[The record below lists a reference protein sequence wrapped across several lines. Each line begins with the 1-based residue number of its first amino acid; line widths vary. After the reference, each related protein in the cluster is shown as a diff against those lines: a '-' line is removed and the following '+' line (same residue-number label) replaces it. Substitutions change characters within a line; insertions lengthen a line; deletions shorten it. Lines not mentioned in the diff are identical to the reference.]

1 MKFLGV
7 LDKPLINKVNSRP
20 KPGDIV
26 YAKNSDNCLIEDGTY
41 GVIES
46 VNERT
51 VRAGWNITTP
61 YFDKGICTVSGGP
74 VIGLKI
80 EKVRPT
86 FNKRIITFW
95 RFKDG
100 LMMAHNGEDF
110 AGQVNIFEYDFKNN

>member
-7 LDKPLINKVNSRP
+7 LDKPVMNKENSKP

-26 YAKNSDNCLIEDGTY
+26 YAKNSDNCLIKDGTY

-46 VNERT
+46 VYDKT

-80 EKVRPT
+80 DKVRPT

-110 AGQVNIFEYDFKNN
+110 AGQVNVFEYDFKNN

>member
-7 LDKPLINKVNSRP
+7 LNESLVNEVNSKP

-26 YAKNSDNCLIEDGTY
+26 YAKNSDNCLIKDGTY

-46 VNERT
+46 VNSRT

-74 VIGLKI
+74 VIGLKT
-80 EKVRPT
+80 KRVRPT
-86 FNKRIITFW
+86 FDKRVITFW
-95 RFKDG
+95 RFKG
-100 LMMAHNGEDF
+100 GYVMAHNGENF
-110 AGQVNIFEYDFKNN
+110 AGQVNVFEYDFKK

>member
-1 MKFLGV
+1 MKFLGL
-7 LDKPLINKVNSRP
+7 LDKPAVNKENSKP

-26 YAKNSDNCLIEDGTY
+26 YAKNSDNCLIKDGTY

-46 VNERT
+46 VDDKI

-61 YFDKGICTVSGGP
+61 YFYKGICTVSGGP
-74 VIGLKI
+74 VIGIKT

-86 FNKRIITFW
+86 FNKRILTFW

-100 LMMAHNGEDF
+100 FMAAHNGEDF
-110 AGQVNIFEYDFKNN
+110 AGQVNIFEYDFKS

>member
-1 MKFLGV
+1 MKFLGL
-7 LDKPLINKVNSRP
+7 LDKPAVNKENSRP

-26 YAKNSDNCLIEDGTY
+26 NAKNSDNCLIKDGTY

-46 VNERT
+46 VDDKI

-61 YFDKGICTVSGGP
+61 YFDEGVCTVSGGP
-74 VIGLKI
+74 VIGLKA

-95 RFKDG
+95 RFKNG
-100 LMMAHNGEDF
+100 FAMAHNGEDF
-110 AGQVNIFEYDFKNN
+110 AGQVNIFEYDFKA

>member
-7 LDKPLINKVNSRP
+7 LNGPLINEVNSRP

-26 YAKNSDNCLIEDGTY
+26 YAKNSDNCLIKDGTY

-46 VNERT
+46 VNNRT

-74 VIGLKI
+74 VIGLRTKR
-80 EKVRPT
+80 VRPT
-86 FNKRIITFW
+86 FDKRVITFW
-95 RFKDG
+95 RFKG
-100 LMMAHNGEDF
+100 GFEMAHNGENF
-110 AGQVNIFEYDFKNN
+110 AGQVNVFEYDFKS

>member
-1 MKFLGV
+1 MKFLGL
-7 LDKPLINKVNSRP
+7 LDTPVINKENSKP

-26 YAKNSDNCLIEDGTY
+26 YAKNSNNCLIKNDTY

-46 VNERT
+46 VDDKI

-61 YFDKGICTVSGGP
+61 YFDEGICTVSGGP

-86 FNKRIITFW
+86 FNKRILTFW
-95 RFKDG
+95 RFKNG
-100 LMMAHNGEDF
+100 FMMAHNGEDF
-110 AGQVNIFEYDFKNN
+110 ASQVNVFEYDFKA

>member
-7 LDKPLINKVNSRP
+7 LDKPVINKENIIP
-20 KPGDIV
+20 EPGDIV
-26 YAKNSDNCLIEDGTY
+26 YAKNSDNCLIKDGTY

-46 VNERT
+46 VYDKT

-61 YFDKGICTVSGGP
+61 YFDKGTCTVSGGP

-80 EKVRPT
+80 KKMRPT

-100 LMMAHNGEDF
+100 FMMAHNGEDF
-110 AGQVNIFEYDFKNN
+110 AGQVNVFEYNFKS